1 MKYEI
6 MLKNDCG
13 DINEIVVLTG
23 FGYKSAL
30 IAALDSHYDDESE
43 VCEIIIKRVE
53 GDGRFETLA

>member
-6 MLKNDCG
+6 MSKNDCG
-13 DINEIVVLTG
+13 DINEIVVLTD

-53 GDGRFETLA
+53 GNERK